1 MYNYKRFENSAV
13 QKIKRWVI
21 LLIRGV
27 GRFCKFLFRGLTK
40 QYTLVLIPHSEKKV
54 YNLHINILTILCL
67 VVVFVGLGAGV
78 FYYGSSRTG
87 LTNITFSDKDSRL
100 QATQASLDQLRK
112 ETNNLMLKAKGFN
125 SALSVTLSSLGVDV
139 VNSDSAESQN
149 SDLSSF
155 FNIQETTED
164 SLQEINDIKRLTSY
178 LEKAII
184 PITEIGPLIR
194 SQSALLTEIPS
205 IWPIKGGIGH
215 ISFRFGQQKNP
226 FTGQYYIHKGMD
238 LSTYRQ
244 GDPIVASADGQVVT
258 VDYDASGFGNYI
270 IIKHKH
276 GFYTRYGHLLSAR
289 VRTGQRV
296 QQNEIIGYIGNTGL
310 STGPHLHYEVHIGS
324 DVVDP
329 QKYLNIRSSLART
342 AK

>member
-13 QKIKRWVI
+13 QKIKRLVI
-21 LLIRGV
+21 LFIRSV
-27 GRFCKFLFRGLTK
+27 GSFCRFIFRGLTK
-40 QYTLVLIPHSEKKV
+40 QYTMVLIPHSEKKV
-54 YNLHINILTILCL
+54 YNLHINILTILC
-67 VVVFVGLGAGV
+67 VVAVFTGLGAGV
-78 FYYGSSRTG
+78 FYYGSSRLG
-87 LTNITFSDKDSRL
+87 IANITFSDKDSR
-100 QATQASLDQLRK
+100 QQETQISLDQLRG
-112 ETNNLMLKAKGFN
+112 ETNKLVSTAKNFH
-125 SALSVTLSSLGVDV
+125 SALSVTLELLGIDMAD
-139 VNSDSAESQN
+139 SDSTSSQN
-149 SDLSSF
+149 SDLSSVF
-155 FNIQETTED
+155 DIQETPEG
-164 SLQEINDIKRLTSY
+164 SLQEVNEIRRLTKY
-178 LEKAII
+178 IDNAVK
-184 PITEIGPLIR
+184 PIMEIGELLK
-194 SQSALLTEIPS
+194 SQSALLSEIPS
-205 IWPIKGGIGH
+205 IWPIKGGMGH

-244 GDPIVASADGQVVT
+244 GDPVVASADGQVVT

-296 QQNEIIGYIGNTGL
+296 QQNEVVGYIGNTGL

-329 QKYLNIRSSLART
+329 QKYLNIRSSLDRT
-342 AK
+342 VK